1 MLAAWLPVPAAGGRT
16 GAAAFPRQASIAGV
30 TVVGARIRVRR
41 SRVMETAYRQDLHAE
56 GLKPGQEPVQG
67 GLILQGAVQDRFDW
81 LHRGVEPIEVQQR
94 FGREDADD
102 ADLIVG
108 RRQRGPQLGATGNGQ
123 YPTLTCVSPRRPMHH
138 G

>member
-1 MLAAWLPVPAAGGRT
+1 
-16 GAAAFPRQASIAGV
+16 
-30 TVVGARIRVRR
+30 
-41 SRVMETAYRQDLHAE
+41 METAYLQDLHAE

-67 GLILQGAVQDRFDW
+67 GLVLQGAVQDRFDW
-81 LHRGVEPIEVQQR
+81 LHRGVEPLEVQQG

-108 RRQRGPQLGATGNGQ
+108 RRQRGPQLVTTGNGQ
-123 YPTLTCVSPRRPMHH
+123 YSTLTCLSLRRPMHH